1 MTGVALLEYRI
12 AGLIYSELIKFAPVN
27 EISPDL
33 LRILGEVSKLIKVLI
48 NDIKVD
54 LHVPG
59 RRETLFPRVRLNI
72 FLDSIDLTYPETF
85 LVSLIVF
92 LVDVQLAVLVNK
104 RALEREHL
112 IPRHCQSVLL
122 DGVALVAW
130 LLGE

>member
-1 MTGVALLEYRI
+1 M
-12 AGLIYSELIKFAPVN
+12 IYSELIKFAPVN

-33 LRILGEVSKLIKVLI
+33 LRILGEVSKLIKVLV

-59 RRETLFPRVRLNI
+59 RREALFPRVRLNI
-72 FLDSIDLTYPETF
+72 FLDSVDLAYPETF

-92 LVDVQLAVLVNK
+92 LVDVQVAVLVNK

-112 IPRHCQSVLL
+112 IPGHCQSVLL

-130 LLGE
+130 PLGE